1 MKLVPTNE
9 GKIIIKKYEEMCSKI
24 KDIIRSITNNSD
36 NYDDKCMNMIFNSYD
51 YLPLNETLELH
62 NMIIVVRAFFHEGS
76 KSHPQFF
83 LGKVCINHNARIW

>member
-1 MKLVPTNE
+1 
-9 GKIIIKKYEEMCSKI
+9 
-24 KDIIRSITNNSD
+24 
-36 NYDDKCMNMIFNSYD
+36 MNMKFNSYD

-83 LGKVCINHNARIW
+83 LGKVCINHNARI